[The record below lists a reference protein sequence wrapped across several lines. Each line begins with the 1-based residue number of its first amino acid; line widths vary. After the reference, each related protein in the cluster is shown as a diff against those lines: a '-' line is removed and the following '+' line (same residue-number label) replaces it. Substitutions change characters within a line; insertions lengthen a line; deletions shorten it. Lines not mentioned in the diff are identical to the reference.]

1 MEAPPAA
8 DEDVSPHDRAPS
20 GAGLAGVILCGGRS
34 SRMGVDKA
42 TIRFEG
48 MTLLER
54 AVARLD
60 AVCDPVLIAPGGTSA
75 TMPGRQAI
83 ADASANAGPL
93 GGVVAALRYSP
104 HRLLAVVAVDL
115 PWVDP
120 GLIRMLADLIGD
132 RDVAL
137 CETRGGFEPLHA
149 VYSTTLLAAAET
161 ALAGP
166 NRSLRRLIGTAKAL
180 RVPESE
186 WRGAGFSERFALN
199 INTPED
205 LAEISR
211 QARR

>member
-1 MEAPPAA
+1 VEAPPAA
-8 DEDVSPHDRAPS
+8 DEDVSPQHRAPA

-34 SRMGVDKA
+34 SRMGADKA

-48 MTLLER
+48 MTLLAR

-60 AVCDPVLIAPGGTSA
+60 GVCDPVLIARGGTSA
-75 TMPGRQAI
+75 TMTGREAI
-83 ADASANAGPL
+83 ADAVPNAGPL
-93 GGVVAALRYSP
+93 GGLVAGLRHSP

-137 CETRGGFEPLHA
+137 CETGVGVEPLHA
-149 VYSTTLLAAAET
+149 VYSTSILAVAET

-166 NRSLRRLIGTAKAL
+166 DRSLRRLIGAANAL
-180 RVPESE
+180 RIPESR
-186 WRGAGFSERFALN
+186 WREAGFSERFALN
-199 INTPED
+199 VNTPED

-211 QARR
+211 VGRR

>member
-1 MEAPPAA
+1 VESPPAA
-8 DEDVSPHDRAPS
+8 DEDVSLQDPAPS

-60 AVCDPVLIAPGGTSA
+60 EVCDPVLFAPGGTSA

-83 ADASANAGPL
+83 VDAVPNAGPL
-93 GGVVAALRYSP
+93 GGLVAALRNSP
-104 HRLLAVVAVDL
+104 QRLLAVVAVDL

-132 RDVAL
+132 RDVAV
-137 CETRGGFEPLHA
+137 CETGSGIEPLHA
-149 VYSTTLLAAAET
+149 VYSTSILAAAET

-166 NRSLRRLIGTAKAL
+166 DRSLRRLIGTANTL
-180 RVPESE
+180 HFPESA
-186 WRGAGFSERFALN
+186 WRDAGFSERFALN
-199 INTPED
+199 VNTPED

>member
-8 DEDVSPHDRAPS
+8 DEDVSPQDRAPS

-60 AVCDPVLIAPGGTSA
+60 EVCDPVLIAPGETSA
-75 TMPGRQAI
+75 KMSGRRAI
-83 ADASANAGPL
+83 ADAVPNAGPL
-93 GGVVAALRYSP
+93 GGVVAALLNSP

-137 CETRGGFEPLHA
+137 CSTGGGIEPLHA
-149 VYSTTLLAAAET
+149 VYSTSILAAAET

-166 NRSLRRLIGTAKAL
+166 DRSLRRLIGEAKAR

-186 WRGAGFSERFALN
+186 WRGAGFSERFTRN

-211 QARR
+211 QSRR

>member
-1 MEAPPAA
+1 
-8 DEDVSPHDRAPS
+8 
-20 GAGLAGVILCGGRS
+20 
-34 SRMGVDKA
+34 MGVDKA

-60 AVCDPVLIAPGGTSA
+60 EVCDPVLIAPGDTSA
-75 TMPGRQAI
+75 KMPGRRAI
-83 ADASANAGPL
+83 ADPVPNAGPL
-93 GGVVAALRYSP
+93 GGVVAALRNSP

-137 CETRGGFEPLHA
+137 CGTGGGIEPLHA
-149 VYSTTLLAAAET
+149 VYSTSILAAAET

-166 NRSLRRLIGTAKAL
+166 DRSLRRLIDRAKAR

-186 WRGAGFSERFALN
+186 WRGAGFSERFTRN